1 MPRSARNTPGG
12 IVYHALNRAVA
23 RLILFEKEADYE
35 AFERAL
41 HEAHERT
48 PIRILAYCLMPSHW
62 HFLLWPEADGELT
75 EFLRWLTNTHTMR
88 WHAHH
93 QTSGTGHLYQGRFK
107 SFPVQSDEHLY
118 RVLRYVERN
127 PVRSNLVSAA
137 EQWRWS
143 SLWRRR
149 NGTTKTR
156 TCLSDGPIDRPR
168 NWLSCVNRAETNEE
182 LEAIHR
188 SIARGRPFGH
198 TAWTQRTLTR
208 LGLESTMRRPGR
220 PRKRKAK

>member
-23 RLILFEKEADYE
+23 RLTLFEKEADYE
-35 AFERAL
+35 AFERVL

-75 EFLRWLTNTHTMR
+75 GFLRWLTNTHTMR

-93 QTSGTGHLYQGRFK
+93 RTFGTGHLYQGRFK
-107 SFPVQSDEHLY
+107 SFPVQSDEYLY
-118 RVLRYVERN
+118 TVLRYVERN
-127 PVRSNLVSAA
+127 PVRSNLVPRA

-143 SLWRRR
+143 SLWRRQHG
-149 NGTTKTR
+149 NAKDKAL
-156 TCLSDGPIDRPR
+156 LSRWPIDRPR
-168 NWLSCVNRAETNEE
+168 NWVGHVNQPITEEE
-182 LEAIHR
+182 LEALTQCVRRGTPYGTDRWR
-188 SIARGRPFGH
+188 SN
-198 TAWTQRTLTR
+198 TAVR
-208 LGLESTMRRPGR
+208 LGLEHSLRPRGR
-220 PRKRKAK
+220 PKRVKR